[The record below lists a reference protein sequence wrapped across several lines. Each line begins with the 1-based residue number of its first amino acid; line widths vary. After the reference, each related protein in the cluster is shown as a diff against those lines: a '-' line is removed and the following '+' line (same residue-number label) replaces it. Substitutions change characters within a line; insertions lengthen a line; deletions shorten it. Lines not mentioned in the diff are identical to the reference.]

1 MGLKSFLSGL
11 FYKKNLKNIMI
22 FLIALI
28 GLMLIFGNNNLVLN
42 EGLTLQEVQAKNN
55 QANTTA
61 SIKNQQYEKVN
72 NDYNNDANR
81 SGFTNIEPFEGQ
93 ETDAPTCGGQNNA
106 QLISGFDVNG
116 FVNGACK
123 QSKNIAAQRKNNNNS
138 NNYDKV
144 PTVFAHPSTTRELL
158 ILQKET
164 YKKGGFDVSRV
175 KKSVDGGYFTI
186 EEANY
191 ITDGDYSKR
200 YN

>member
-1 MGLKSFLSGL
+1 MALKSFLSGL

-28 GLMLIFGNNNLVLN
+28 GLILIFGNNNLVLS

-61 SIKNQQYEKVN
+61 SIKNNQYEKVKKN
-72 NDYNNDANR
+72 YNNDANR

-106 QLISGFDVNG
+106 QLMSGFDING

-123 QSKNIAAQRKNNNNS
+123 QAKNTAAQRKNNNNS
-138 NNYDKV
+138 NNYEV
-144 PTVFAHPSTTRELL
+144 PTVFAHPSTTREQL
-158 ILQKET
+158 IAQKES
-164 YKKGGFDVSRV
+164 YKKGHFDVSRV
-175 KKSVDGGYFTI
+175 KKSVDGGYVYI

>member
-28 GLMLIFGNNNLVLN
+28 GLMLILKNNNLVLN

-61 SIKNQQYEKVN
+61 SIKNNQYEKVKKN
-72 NDYNNDANR
+72 YNNDANR

-106 QLISGFDVNG
+106 QLMSGFDING
-116 FVNGACK
+116 FVNVACK
-123 QSKNIAAQRKNNNNS
+123 QAKNTAAQRKNN
-138 NNYDKV
+138 
-144 PTVFAHPSTTRELL
+144 
-158 ILQKET
+158 
-164 YKKGGFDVSRV
+164 
-175 KKSVDGGYFTI
+175 
-186 EEANY
+186 
-191 ITDGDYSKR
+191 
-200 YN
+200 

>member
-28 GLMLIFGNNNLVLN
+28 GLMLIFGNNNLVLS

-81 SGFTNIEPFEGQ
+81 NGFTNIEPFEGQ

-144 PTVFAHPSTTRELL
+144 PTPSHPNVT
-158 ILQKET
+158 KET
-164 YKKGGFDVSRV
+164 LIQSKEAYKAGNMNMSNIKNSINRGIFN
-175 KKSVDGGYFTI
+175 T

-191 ITDGDYSKR
+191 ITDGAYS
-200 YN
+200 N

>member
-28 GLMLIFGNNNLVLN
+28 GLMLIFGNNNLVLS

-72 NDYNNDANR
+72 NDYNNDANK
-81 SGFTNIEPFEGQ
+81 SGFANIESFEGQ

-106 QLISGFDVNG
+106 QLMSGFDVNG

-123 QSKNIAAQRKNNNNS
+123 QSKNIAAQRKNN
-138 NNYDKV
+138 
-144 PTVFAHPSTTRELL
+144 
-158 ILQKET
+158 
-164 YKKGGFDVSRV
+164 
-175 KKSVDGGYFTI
+175 
-186 EEANY
+186 
-191 ITDGDYSKR
+191 
-200 YN
+200 

>member
-28 GLMLIFGNNNLVLN
+28 GLMLIFGNNNLVLS

-81 SGFTNIEPFEGQ
+81 NGFTNIEPFEGQ

-106 QLISGFDVNG
+106 QLMSGFDING

-123 QSKNIAAQRKNNNNS
+123 QAKNTAAHATAQDIAIGAC
-138 NNYDKV
+138 
-144 PTVFAHPSTTRELL
+144 
-158 ILQKET
+158 
-164 YKKGGFDVSRV
+164 SRYA
-175 KKSVDGGYFTI
+175 GI
-186 EEANY
+186 
-191 ITDGDYSKR
+191 ITP
-200 YN
+200 